1 MRRAARVLKTGVR
14 IEQHPDPEPE
24 IRERIDGERRAG
36 EAAEALRAGLE
47 AHGRSEVVYV
57 RGILFV
63 DVELD
68 GEQHRWEWTPSP
80 PEPVWL
86 ARGATSALADLA
98 RRLEAR
104 AQGRLFADARTAGL
118 RVSRREVE
126 SAPREIELDASLEAQ
141 LLLD

>member
-47 AHGRSEVVYV
+47 AHGRGEVVYV
-57 RGILFV
+57 GGILFV

>member
-24 IRERIDGERRAG
+24 IRERIDREPRTGED
-36 EAAEALRAGLE
+36 AEALRAGLE
-47 AHGRSEVVYV
+47 AHGRGEVVYV
-57 RGILFV
+57 RGTLFV

-68 GEQHRWEWTPSP
+68 GERHRWEWTPSP

-98 RRLEAR
+98 RRLEAKS
-104 AQGRLFADARTAGL
+104 QGRLLADARAAGL
-118 RVSRREVE
+118 RVSRWEVE
-126 SAPREIELDASLEAQ
+126 SAPRQIELDPSLEAQ
-141 LLLD
+141 LVLD

>member
-24 IRERIDGERRAG
+24 IRERIEREPRAG

-47 AHGRSEVVYV
+47 AHGRGELVHV
-57 RGILFV
+57 RGILFA

-68 GEQHRWEWTPSP
+68 GERHRWEWTPSP

-86 ARGATSALADLA
+86 ARSATSALADLA

-104 AQGRLFADARTAGL
+104 ARERLLADARSAGL
-118 RVSRREVE
+118 RVSRWEIE
-126 SAPREIELDASLEAQ
+126 SAPRQIELDASLEAQ
-141 LLLD
+141 LLLE

>member
-24 IRERIDGERRAG
+24 IRERIDREPRTGED
-36 EAAEALRAGLE
+36 AEALRAGLE
-47 AHGRSEVVYV
+47 AHGRGEVVYV
-57 RGILFV
+57 RGTLFV

-68 GEQHRWEWTPSP
+68 GERHRWEWTPSP

-98 RRLEAR
+98 RRLEGR
-104 AQGRLFADARTAGL
+104 AQGRVVADAPAGGL
-118 RVSRREVE
+118 GGSRGGVGR
-126 SAPREIELDASLEAQ
+126 A
-141 LLLD
+141 